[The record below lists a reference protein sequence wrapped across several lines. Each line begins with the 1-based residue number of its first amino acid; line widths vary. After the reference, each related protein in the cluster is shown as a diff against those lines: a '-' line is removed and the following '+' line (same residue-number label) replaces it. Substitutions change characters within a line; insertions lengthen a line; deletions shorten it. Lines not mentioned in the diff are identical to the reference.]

1 MMGKQKSRGKTA
13 RGGGARTR
21 GYLRIA
27 TEEAWAT
34 TEMLD
39 LWRRLL
45 EKKSFVDPGF
55 ESLWGFFLR
64 SNITYTNVIVER
76 LQDLGERRIRD
87 MDATGID
94 RQLLLLT
101 APGVQVFDAATA
113 RGVAASS
120 NDQLAEACRKHPGR
134 FAGLAAIPPQDP
146 PAAAKEMERAMTKL
160 GLNGAVINSHTKGE
174 YLSDTKFWPIF
185 EAAEALNAAI
195 YIHPQTPPP
204 SMIQPFLKWGIET
217 AAMGFAV
224 EVAYHTVAIIL
235 SGAFDRFPKLKIVIG
250 HGGEGLP
257 FWLYRLDFMQQ
268 AVLNNRPDLKPVKRR
283 ISEYLK
289 QNVWITTSG
298 MAWAPAIL
306 FCQQV
311 MGADRVLYAMDYP
324 YQYVAKEVRV
334 TDRLPISSRHLKML
348 YQTNAERVFS
358 L

>member
-1 MMGKQKSRGKTA
+1 MKKATRRSAARKPARKQRA
-13 RGGGARTR
+13 
-21 GYLRIA
+21 YLRIA

-39 LWRRLL
+39 LWRKLL
-45 EKKSFVDPGF
+45 DRKSFADPGF
-55 ESLWGFFLR
+55 ESLWGFFLK
-64 SNITYTNVIVER
+64 SNIGYTNEIVVR

-113 RGVAASS
+113 RSVATSS
-120 NDQLAEACRKHPGR
+120 NDQLAEACRKYPDR

-146 PAAAKEMERAMTKL
+146 QAAAKELERAMGKL
-160 GLNGAVINSHTKGE
+160 GLNGAVINSHTRGE

-217 AAMGFAV
+217 ATMGFHV
-224 EVAYHTVAIIL
+224 EVAYHTIAIIL

-257 FWLYRLDFMQQ
+257 FWLSRMDFMQQ
-268 AVLNNRPDLKPVKRR
+268 AVLGNRRDLKPVKRK

-289 QNVWITTSG
+289 ENVWITTSG

-324 YQYVAKEVRV
+324 YQYVAQEVRT
-334 TDRLPISSRHLKML
+334 TDRLPISPRHLKML
-348 YQTNAERVFS
+348 YQTNAEKVFG